1 MPFSLALP
9 RYLAKAG
16 WKVKIQD
23 KESRETPHMTVWFKK
38 QKWRVSLRD
47 GRFMDGGS
55 WNDVP
60 PELRQIVT
68 AGWQRLREEWD
79 ARYGNVNP
87 VWSEAES
94 NE

>member
-47 GRFMDGGS
+47 GRFMDAAAGTTCLQSYDRSSQQAGNGS
-55 WNDVP
+55 
-60 PELRQIVT
+60 
-68 AGWQRLREEWD
+68 
-79 ARYGNVNP
+79 ARNGMP
-87 VWSEAES
+87 GTGT
-94 NE
+94 